1 MRPFAPVRAGPPT
14 AVPRADPVR
23 RGAALDPG
31 PAIASGK
38 QPLDPGLA
46 QLEDAGGRG
55 RRHRR
60 RLQGRCDPR
69 TRPGARPRRCAS
81 STRVPWARPS
91 QCRSTRAGSRRRV
104 RCHCHQARTRRRR
117 DAKQPLM
124 SSCTPQGAARSAPSW
139 SHSRRYWR
147 VVCQPRPRLCRRGA
161 RTAFLAA
168 AAGPVD
174 GGPHPQDQALDLAR
188 TQMGQMPLDLLAQGM
203 ECRRKKRGTGVCLM
217 FGDTN
222 RLPANHAFSL
232 PRPVFQDRIRFT
244 YPCQPPDLSPC
255 HAGCIAK
262 PGNAVRKWL
271 KTVQTIDRSVI
282 P

>member
-1 MRPFAPVRAGPPT
+1 VRPFAPVRAGPPT

-23 RGAALDPG
+23 GGAALDPG

-55 RRHRR
+55 RDTVAGCR
-60 RLQGRCDPR
+60 GGVR

-147 VVCQPRPRLCRRGA
+147 VVCQPRPRLCRAPGPRFWQPLRA
-161 RTAFLAA
+161 WMVAPTHRTRPLTWLGRRWGRCPWICSRREWNA
-168 AAGPVD
+168 D
-174 GGPHPQDQALDLAR
+174 G
-188 TQMGQMPLDLLAQGM
+188 
-203 ECRRKKRGTGVCLM
+203 
-217 FGDTN
+217 
-222 RLPANHAFSL
+222 
-232 PRPVFQDRIRFT
+232 
-244 YPCQPPDLSPC
+244 
-255 HAGCIAK
+255 
-262 PGNAVRKWL
+262 
-271 KTVQTIDRSVI
+271 RSVG
-282 P
+282 PGSV